1 MRIVPYMPLLNA
13 MTITPARFCTAVV
26 SSAHGYA
33 ASRTAMRLAC
43 EYATRIQSTVS
54 KECGMTE
61 VVEAIAQAALKLPA
75 AERAVLIDQLL
86 RSLDRPDPEIDRA
99 WAGEV
104 EARIDAIDRGEMALF
119 DADAVLTEL
128 RSKLRQA

>member
-1 MRIVPYMPLLNA
+1 
-13 MTITPARFCTAVV
+13 
-26 SSAHGYA
+26 
-33 ASRTAMRLAC
+33 
-43 EYATRIQSTVS
+43 
-54 KECGMTE
+54 MTE